1 MIKKKVTSKTATAK
15 TKKAKTTGAKKSKK
29 ALNPADVR
37 KEIAQMVDTE
47 AAKMV
52 QAVIGEGM
60 KGQLATVKY
69 LFEVAE
75 IYPASTDGS
84 QATENEDCLAR
95 TLLDRL
101 DIPTD
106 PVGRDEE
113 DEPVKRRAMSAATE
127 RDADEKET
135 NKQDGEQK
143 SSEPET
149 SGEEGKDVSALA

>member
-1 MIKKKVTSKTATAK
+1 MIKKKSKSKTATGK
-15 TKKAKTTGAKKSKK
+15 SKPAKTTGAKKSKK
-29 ALNPADVR
+29 ELNPADVR

-47 AAKMV
+47 AAKMA

-75 IYPASTDGS
+75 IYPASTDGG

-101 DIPTD
+101 DIPTE

-113 DEPVKRRAMSAATE
+113 DEPMKRRAIGAAPQK
-127 RDADEKET
+127 DADEKET
-135 NKQDGEQK
+135 NKQDAQQK

-149 SGEEGKDVSALA
+149 SGEESKDVSALA